1 MSTSEQQQRLRG
13 PVPESVDVAIIGS
26 GLGALEAG
34 ALLARSGLRVAC
46 FEAHYTAGG
55 CATQFSRGSKASRY
69 HFDVGLHYIGDCGP
83 DGGIPTMLREAG
95 VELTYEPMEQD
106 GFDTLIFPGLRFRIP
121 AGIELYRQR
130 LVELFPAERRGI
142 DRYCRIV
149 EALLYLMRL
158 DGGRREVP
166 PLLRLPALAR
176 GSVELARL
184 KNATIGQVLDAHFRD
199 ERIKGVLL
207 GQSGDYGVPPSRAS
221 ALLHMGLLAHYL
233 RGAFYPRG
241 GGQVIADELA
251 RVIERNGGT
260 IHLRR
265 PVERVLIE
273 DGQARGVRLEAKA
286 GEPPVD
292 VRARCVLSNAD
303 LRLTLERLVGLEHL
317 PASWVERSRR
327 FEMAAALFITF
338 LGVKDDLKRLGM
350 RATNYWQFDS
360 FNMDDFYRTGA
371 PGESITP
378 RACYIT
384 SASLKDP
391 THALHHAPEG
401 VGNVEV
407 MTVVPGSA
415 AHWGVPPEDIVAFR
429 YKENARYRELKQA
442 VEENMIDRLE
452 ALFPGSKRAIVF
464 RESASPLSHTRFTRA
479 HDGTGYGLAATPE
492 QFLKGRPGYRGP
504 LPHLYL
510 CGASTRAGHGV
521 AGALAG
527 GRRAART
534 ILKDLDQAGDGRR

>member
-13 PVPESVDVAIIGS
+13 PIPEVVDVAIIGS

-34 ALLARSGLRVAC
+34 AILARSGLRVAC

-55 CATQFSRGSKASRY
+55 CATQFSRGGKAARY

-83 DGGIPTMLREAG
+83 GGGIPSMLREAG
-95 VELTYEPMEQD
+95 VEIDYEPMEQD
-106 GFDTLIFPGLRFRIP
+106 GFDTLVFPGLRFRIP
-121 AGIELYRQR
+121 AGVELYRQR
-130 LVELFPAERRGI
+130 LRELFPGERRGI

-149 EALLYLMRL
+149 EALLYFLRL
-158 DGGRREVP
+158 DSGRRELP
-166 PLLRLPALAR
+166 PLTRLPALAR
-176 GSVELARL
+176 GVAELGRL
-184 KNATIGQVLDAHFRD
+184 QKATIGQLLDTLFRD
-199 ERIKGVLL
+199 PRIKGVLL

-221 ALLHMGLLAHYL
+221 ALLHLGLLAHYL
-233 RGAFYPRG
+233 RGAYYPRG

-251 RVIERNGGT
+251 RVIERHGGT
-260 IHLRR
+260 VHLRR

-273 DGQARGVRLEAKA
+273 DGAARGVRLEGKA
-286 GEPPVD
+286 GDPPVE

-303 LRLTLERLVGLEHL
+303 LRLTLEQLVGLEHL
-317 PASWVERSRR
+317 PASWVERTRR

-338 LGVKDDLKRLGM
+338 LGLKADLRSLGM

-360 FNMDDFYRTGA
+360 FDMEEFYRTGA
-371 PGESITP
+371 PGGPITP

-391 THALHHAPEG
+391 RNALHHAPEG

-407 MTVVPGSA
+407 MTVVPGAA
-415 AHWGVPPEDIVAFR
+415 AHWGVPAEEVVSFR
-429 YKENARYRELKQA
+429 YKDNARYRELKA
-442 VEENMIDRLE
+442 VVEENMIERLE
-452 ALFPGSKRAIVF
+452 ALFPGSRRTIVF
-464 RESASPLSHTRFTRA
+464 RESATPLSHTRFTRA
-479 HDGTGYGLAATPE
+479 FDGTGYGLAATPE

-504 LPHLYL
+504 LPQLYL
-510 CGASTRAGHGV
+510 CGASTRAGHGI

-534 ILKDLDQAGDGRR
+534 ILKDMGEH

>member
-13 PVPESVDVAIIGS
+13 PLPEVVDVAIIGS

-34 ALLARSGLRVAC
+34 AILARSGLRVAC

-55 CATQFSRGSKASRY
+55 CATQFSRGGKAARY

-83 DGGIPTMLREAG
+83 GGGIPSMLREAG
-95 VELTYEPMEQD
+95 VEIDYEPMEQD
-106 GFDTLIFPGLRFRIP
+106 GFDTLVFPGLRFRIP
-121 AGIELYRQR
+121 AGVELYRQR
-130 LVELFPAERRGI
+130 LRELFPGERRGI

-149 EALLYLMRL
+149 EALLYFLRL
-158 DGGRREVP
+158 DSGRRELP
-166 PLLRLPALAR
+166 PLTRLPALAR
-176 GSVELARL
+176 GVAELGRL
-184 KNATIGQVLDAHFRD
+184 QKATIGQLLDSLFRD
-199 ERIKGVLL
+199 PRIKGVLL

-221 ALLHMGLLAHYL
+221 ALLHLGLLAHYL
-233 RGAFYPRG
+233 RGAYYPRG

-251 RVIERNGGT
+251 RVIERHGGT
-260 IHLRR
+260 VHLRR

-273 DGQARGVRLEAKA
+273 DGAARGVRLEGKA
-286 GEPPVD
+286 GDPPVE

-303 LRLTLERLVGLEHL
+303 LRLTLEQLVGLEHL
-317 PASWVERSRR
+317 PASWVERTRR

-338 LGVKDDLKRLGM
+338 LGLKADLRSLGM
-350 RATNYWQFDS
+350 RATNTWQFDS
-360 FNMDDFYRTGA
+360 FDMEEFYRTGA
-371 PGESITP
+371 PGEPITP

-384 SASLKDP
+384 SATLKDP
-391 THALHHAPEG
+391 RNALHHAPEG

-415 AHWGVPPEDIVAFR
+415 AHWGVPAEEVISFR
-429 YKENARYRELKQA
+429 YKDNTRYRELKAA
-442 VEENMIDRLE
+442 VEENMIERLE
-452 ALFPGSKRAIVF
+452 ALFPGSRRTIVF
-464 RESASPLSHTRFTRA
+464 RESATPLSHTRFTRA
-479 HDGTGYGLAATPE
+479 FDGTGYGLAATPE

-504 LPHLYL
+504 LPRLYL
-510 CGASTRAGHGV
+510 CGASTRAGHGI

-534 ILKDLDQAGDGRR
+534 ILKDLGEH

>member
-1 MSTSEQQQRLRG
+1 MSISEQQRRLRG
-13 PVPESVDVAIIGS
+13 PIPEVVDVAIIGS

-34 ALLARSGLRVAC
+34 AILARSGLRVAC

-55 CATQFSRGSKASRY
+55 CATQFSRGGKAARY

-83 DGGIPTMLREAG
+83 GGGIPSLLREAG
-95 VELTYEPMEQD
+95 VEIDYEPMEQD
-106 GFDTLIFPGLRFRIP
+106 GFDTLVFPGLRFRIP
-121 AGIELYRQR
+121 ASVELYRQR
-130 LVELFPAERRGI
+130 LRELFPEERRGI

-149 EALLYLMRL
+149 EALLYFLRL
-158 DGGRREVP
+158 DSGRRELP
-166 PLLRLPALAR
+166 PLTRLLALAR
-176 GSVELARL
+176 GVAELGRL
-184 KNATIGQVLDAHFRD
+184 QKATIGQLLDSLFRD
-199 ERIKGVLL
+199 PRLKGVLL

-221 ALLHMGLLAHYL
+221 ALLHLGLLAHYL
-233 RGAFYPRG
+233 RGAYYPRG

-251 RVIERNGGT
+251 RVIERHGGT

-273 DGQARGVRLEAKA
+273 DGAARGVRLEGKA
-286 GEPPVD
+286 GDPPVE

-303 LRLTLERLVGLEHL
+303 LRLTLEQLVGLEHL
-317 PASWVERSRR
+317 PASWVERTRR

-338 LGVKDDLKRLGM
+338 LGLKVDLRSLGM

-360 FNMDDFYRTGA
+360 FDMEDFYQTGA
-371 PGESITP
+371 PGEPITP

-391 THALHHAPEG
+391 RNALHHAPEG
-401 VGNVEV
+401 IGNVEV
-407 MTVVPGSA
+407 MTVVPGTA
-415 AHWGVPPEDIVAFR
+415 AHWGVPVEEVVSLR
-429 YKENARYRELKQA
+429 YKDNTRYRELKAA
-442 VEENMIDRLE
+442 VEENMIERLE
-452 ALFPGSKRAIVF
+452 ALFPGSRRTIVF
-464 RESASPLSHTRFTRA
+464 RESATPLSHTRFTRA
-479 HDGTGYGLAATPE
+479 SDGTGYGLAATPE

-504 LPHLYL
+504 LPQFYL
-510 CGASTRAGHGV
+510 CGASTRAGHGI

-534 ILKDLDQAGDGRR
+534 ILKDMGER

>member
-13 PVPESVDVAIIGS
+13 PIPEVVDVAIIGS

-34 ALLARSGLRVAC
+34 AILARSGLRVAC

-55 CATQFSRGSKASRY
+55 CATQFSRGGKAARY

-83 DGGIPTMLREAG
+83 GGGIPSLLREAG
-95 VELTYEPMEQD
+95 VEIDYEPMEQD
-106 GFDTLIFPGLRFRIP
+106 GFDTLVFPGLRFRIP
-121 AGIELYRQR
+121 AGVELYRQR
-130 LVELFPAERRGI
+130 LRELFPGERRGI

-149 EALLYLMRL
+149 EALLYFLRL
-158 DGGRREVP
+158 DSGRRELP
-166 PLLRLPALAR
+166 PLIRLPALAR
-176 GSVELARL
+176 GVAELGRL
-184 KNATIGQVLDAHFRD
+184 QKATIGQLLDSLFRD
-199 ERIKGVLL
+199 PRIKGVLL

-221 ALLHMGLLAHYL
+221 ALLHLGLLAHYL
-233 RGAFYPRG
+233 RGAYYPRG

-251 RVIERNGGT
+251 RVIERHGGT

-273 DGQARGVRLEAKA
+273 DGAARGVRLEGKA
-286 GEPPVD
+286 GDPPVE

-303 LRLTLERLVGLEHL
+303 LRLTLEQLVGLEHL
-317 PASWVERSRR
+317 PASWVERTRR

-338 LGVKDDLKRLGM
+338 LGLKADLRSLGM

-360 FNMDDFYRTGA
+360 FDMEEFYRTGA
-371 PGESITP
+371 PGEPITP

-391 THALHHAPEG
+391 RNALHHAPEG

-407 MTVVPGSA
+407 MTVVPGTA
-415 AHWGVPPEDIVAFR
+415 AHWGVPAEEVVSFR
-429 YKENARYRELKQA
+429 YKDNARYRELKAA
-442 VEENMIDRLE
+442 VEENMIERLE
-452 ALFPGSKRAIVF
+452 ALFPGSRRTIVF
-464 RESASPLSHTRFTRA
+464 RESATPLSHTRFTRA
-479 HDGTGYGLAATPE
+479 FDGTGYGLAATPE

-504 LPHLYL
+504 LPQLYL
-510 CGASTRAGHGV
+510 CGASTRAGHGI

-534 ILKDLDQAGDGRR
+534 ILKDMGEN